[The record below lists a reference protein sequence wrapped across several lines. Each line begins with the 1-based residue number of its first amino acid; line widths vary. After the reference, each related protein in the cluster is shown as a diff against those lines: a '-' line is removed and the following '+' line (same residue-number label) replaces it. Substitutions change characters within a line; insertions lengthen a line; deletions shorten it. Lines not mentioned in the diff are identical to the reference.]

1 MSNFITLLNDG
12 FVANCKLR
20 QTPDFDLLQNIFL
33 CHMDDL

>member
-12 FVANCKLR
+12 FVANCK
-20 QTPDFDLLQNIFL
+20 TPDFDLLHNIFL